1 MTTIYSVD
9 PLRDPRWA
17 QFVEKHP
24 RASVFHTPGW
34 LEALRRTYAYQPV
47 ALTTSAPDQALDN
60 GLVFCR
66 IDSFLTGRRLVSLP
80 FADHCEPLFENPDDL
95 IPVLGHLQQGLR
107 EAKWKYIELR
117 PRTWSWE
124 AYEASQ
130 AFYLHTL
137 DLSPEIGQLL
147 RSFHKDSVQRKI
159 RRTER
164 EGLIYEEGRS
174 AELLDKFY
182 RLLLLT
188 RRRHG
193 LPPQPRDWFRNLMA
207 SLGESFKVRV
217 ASKEG
222 QPIASIITLRH
233 RDVLVYKYGCSD
245 PRFHKLG
252 GVALLFWKA
261 IQEAKQDGLNE
272 FDLGRSDH
280 DNPGLVTFKE
290 HWGAARSTLAYF
302 RCPAR
307 ARQTIDERYAPLA
320 RRLFARMPDGLLTLA
335 GRLLY
340 RHIG

>member
-1 MTTIYSVD
+1 
-9 PLRDPRWA
+9 
-17 QFVEKHP
+17 
-24 RASVFHTPGW
+24 
-34 LEALRRTYAYQPV
+34 
-47 ALTTSAPDQALDN
+47 
-60 GLVFCR
+60 
-66 IDSFLTGRRLVSLP
+66 
-80 FADHCEPLFENPDDL
+80 
-95 IPVLGHLQQGLR
+95 
-107 EAKWKYIELR
+107 
-117 PRTWSWE
+117 
-124 AYEASQ
+124 
-130 AFYLHTL
+130 
-137 DLSPEIGQLL
+137 LSPEIGQLL

-222 QPIASIITLRH
+222 EPIASIITLRH

>member
-182 RLLLLT
+182 RL
-188 RRRHG
+188 RRHCS
-193 LPPQPRDWFRNLMA
+193 RIW
-207 SLGESFKVRV
+207 ESSR
-217 ASKEG
+217 A
-222 QPIASIITLRH
+222 
-233 RDVLVYKYGCSD
+233 
-245 PRFHKLG
+245 HK
-252 GVALLFWKA
+252 
-261 IQEAKQDGLNE
+261 
-272 FDLGRSDH
+272 R
-280 DNPGLVTFKE
+280 
-290 HWGAARSTLAYF
+290 
-302 RCPAR
+302 
-307 ARQTIDERYAPLA
+307 
-320 RRLFARMPDGLLTLA
+320 
-335 GRLLY
+335 
-340 RHIG
+340 